1 MALDVFTGQ
10 FTASGSTGNQAVTG
24 VGFQGKAIIFYCT
37 EREAIE
43 NANNLHRCVGF
54 ATSSTARG
62 MMACSIDNGN
72 ATGDVDN
79 DNRATRCI
87 LIRDHSSGNVRFEAD
102 FVSFDADGFTVDW
115 IDSGLPVVF
124 FVAIGGA
131 DLTDVD
137 VGQFTKATSTG
148 TDAITGVG
156 FEPDLI
162 LLAGE
167 LNTTLNST
175 TLHSSFFLGAAISP
189 TSRWVTHGS
198 SEDGPATSDSGR
210 NQRTDKVIYQTD
222 ENGTAIAD
230 VDLDSMDSDGF
241 TLDYLTAN
249 GDANQ
254 YMYLALKGGAYNLG
268 SFDGNTST
276 GDQAVTGV
284 GFTPKMEV
292 FTSFSAATSGS
303 EVADNHFGLGSATS
317 ATARSHLF
325 IADEDGQG
333 TTDAM
338 QDINDTACLRYLNES
353 RALLAEADF
362 VTQDSDGFT
371 VDWGTV
377 DAISREILYLAM
389 DSEPVILPPT
399 SFVSPLVGRD
409 VRYKRIIDFSDG
421 GEARFF
427 EDPATGES
435 YIAVKAPAD
444 PGAIGAVILRISIPT
459 IVAVTYI
466 VLDKDRVVLVDDDAA
481 GGAVTVT
488 LPPAV
493 GDLRELVIKKLGTTG
508 SVTID
513 GDEAETI
520 DGALTKVLS
529 TQYDVL
535 ELASDGANWWII

>member
-10 FTASGSTGNQAVTG
+10 FAGSGSTGNQAVTG
-24 VGFQGKAIIFYCT
+24 VGFQGKAILFYCT

-43 NANNLHRCVGF
+43 DANNLHRCVGF

-72 ATGDVDN
+72 PTGDVDN

-115 IDSGLPVVF
+115 IDSGAAIIF
-124 FVAIGGA
+124 FVVIGGA

-167 LNTTLNST
+167 LNTVLNST
-175 TLHSSFFLGAAISP
+175 TAHSSFFLGAATSP

-249 GDANQ
+249 GDAHQ
-254 YMYLALKGGAYNLG
+254 YMYLALRGGAYNLG
-268 SFDGNTST
+268 SFNGNTST
-276 GDQAVTGV
+276 GNQAVTGV
-284 GFTPKMEV
+284 GFTPKIEV

-303 EVADNHFGLGSATS
+303 EVADNQFGLGSATS
-317 ATARSHLF
+317 STARSHLF
-325 IADEDGQG
+325 ILDENGQG
-333 TTDAM
+333 TTDAI
-338 QDINDTACLRYLNES
+338 QDINDTVCLRYLDEGRS
-353 RALLAEADF
+353 LLAEADF

-371 VDWGTV
+371 VDWSTV

-389 DSEPVILPPT
+389 DSLALPLPAFDTLAGREITFSLGEVIAVEEQLTEVRSSVYDGVRSRIYLEHQQIVVRETKTAVIAALLAAGDTFATTTITVDTVP
-399 SFVSPLVGRD
+399 GREIEMKALEVEAVEGQLTD
-409 VRYKRIIDFSDG
+409 VRSPVYKDVRSNIFLSGHII
-421 GEARFF
+421 EVRETA
-427 EDPATGES
+427 A
-435 YIAVKAPAD
+435 AV
-444 PGAIGAVILRISIPT
+444 L
-459 IVAVTYI
+459 
-466 VLDKDRVVLVDDDAA
+466 
-481 GGAVTVT
+481 T
-488 LPPAV
+488 LIENA
-493 GDLRELVIKKLGTTG
+493 
-508 SVTID
+508 
-513 GDEAETI
+513 
-520 DGALTKVLS
+520 
-529 TQYDVL
+529 
-535 ELASDGANWWII
+535 